1 MDTAL
6 DETITA
12 IYQAGACTRSWG
24 GVLRQVT
31 DQFGMLECQ
40 MIGVAKNTGGVLF
53 SHASEGSPANSEIAY
68 IRTYHACDPRV
79 PIVMQSPLGQWLYD
93 QDKFDARTAL
103 SQPYYRDLV
112 IPMGARHTASAKIF
126 ETDEEV
132 NFIAFLSPLGGTSF
146 EPRHR
151 QYLQAISHHLQQ
163 AAAMYQTTRQRVTQ
177 AFAGSELLQRM
188 DRPAWLLDAQRGISF
203 ANERAKTY
211 LFEHNAFLLVR
222 DRLVAQDRRTDEAL
236 DEAFKAIELDIA
248 AGLTPQRRVVR
259 LATRP
264 ASAGVNPAL
273 LAGKMTT
280 NGQAH
285 TSGHVPASSTV
296 GHTRAKPSAAV
307 SLTAFVPSRSMFAF
321 GTQVQ
326 VLMIVHS
333 TEDAAPPDL
342 LLWEAVFDLTP
353 AQSRVALELFQGRN
367 VKQIANALQVAQTTV
382 KSHLGE
388 LFVKTHTRRQP
399 ELLLALARLQ
409 AP

>member
-1 MDTAL
+1 
-6 DETITA
+6 
-12 IYQAGACTRSWG
+12 
-24 GVLRQVT
+24 
-31 DQFGMLECQ
+31 
-40 MIGVAKNTGGVLF
+40 
-53 SHASEGSPANSEIAY
+53 
-68 IRTYHACDPRV
+68 
-79 PIVMQSPLGQWLYD
+79 
-93 QDKFDARTAL
+93 
-103 SQPYYRDLV
+103 
-112 IPMGARHTASAKIF
+112 MGARHSASAKIF
-126 ETDEEV
+126 ETEEEV
-132 NFIAFLSPLGGTSF
+132 DFIAFLSPLGGTCF

-151 QYLQAISHHLQQ
+151 QYLQSITYHLQQ
-163 AAAMYQTTRQRVTQ
+163 AAAMYQQSRQRVTQ
-177 AFAGSELLQRM
+177 AFADSELLQRM
-188 DRPAWLLDAQRGISF
+188 DRPAWLLDAQRGVSF

-222 DRLVAQDRRTDEAL
+222 DCLVAQDRRTDEAL
-236 DEAFKAIELDIA
+236 DDAFRAIEHDIA

-259 LATRP
+259 LASRP

-273 LAGKMTT
+273 LAAKSRGFA
-280 NGQAH
+280 QH
-285 TSGHVPASSTV
+285 PAAGASAS
-296 GHTRAKPSAAV
+296 GHTRPTPSAAI

-367 VKQIANALQVAQTTV
+367 GKQISSALDVAQTTV

-388 LFVKTHTRRQP
+388 LFAKTRTKRQP
-399 ELLLALARLQ
+399 DLLLALARLQ

>member
-6 DETITA
+6 DETIAA
-12 IYQAGACTRSWG
+12 IYQAGACTQPWG
-24 GVLRQVT
+24 EAFARVNNDL
-31 DQFGMLECQ
+31 GMLASQ
-40 MIGVAKNTGGVLF
+40 AIGVSKANGSIIYSDRAGGTSDGEL
-53 SHASEGSPANSEIAY
+53 AY
-68 IRTYHACDPRV
+68 IRQFHAVDPRV
-79 PIVMQSPLGQWLYD
+79 PVLLKRPAGIWLYD
-93 QDKFDARTAL
+93 QDDLDVQQTHANALYNDLFLHMGVSSTATVKL
-103 SQPYYRDLV
+103 
-112 IPMGARHTASAKIF
+112 F
-126 ETDEEV
+126 ENEEELHL
-132 NFIAFLSPLGGTSF
+132 FGILSPTGGINF

-151 QYLQAISHHLQQ
+151 QYLQSITYHLQQ
-163 AAAMYQTTRQRVTQ
+163 AAAMYQKSRQRVTQ

-188 DRPAWLLDAQRGISF
+188 DRPAWLLYAQRGVSF

-222 DRLVAQDRRTDEAL
+222 DRLAAQDRRTDEAL
-236 DEAFKAIELDIA
+236 DEAFKAIEHDIA

-264 ASAGVNPAL
+264 DGAGVNPAL
-273 LAGKMTT
+273 LANKSRGLAQHPAAGASTAAHARTT
-280 NGQAH
+280 
-285 TSGHVPASSTV
+285 
-296 GHTRAKPSAAV
+296 PSAAI

-326 VLMIVHS
+326 ILMIVHS

-388 LFVKTHTRRQP
+388 LFAKTRTKRQP
-399 ELLLALARLQ
+399 DLLLALAHLQ

>member
-6 DETITA
+6 DETIAA
-12 IYQAGACTRSWG
+12 IYQAGACTRPWG
-24 GVLRQVT
+24 GVLRQIT

-40 MIGVAKNTGGVLF
+40 MIGVAKTTGGVLF
-53 SHASEGSPANSEIAY
+53 SHASDGSPADSEIAY

-79 PIVMQSPLGQWLYD
+79 PIVLQSSLGQWLFD
-93 QDKFDARTAL
+93 QDEFDARTSL
-103 SQPYYRDLV
+103 SQPYYRDLL
-112 IPMGARHTASAKIF
+112 IPMGARHSASAKIF

-132 NFIAFLSPLGGTSF
+132 NFIAFLSPLGGISF

-151 QYLQAISHHLQQ
+151 QYLQAISYHLQQ
-163 AAAMYQTTRQRVTQ
+163 AATMYQTSRQRITQ

-188 DRPAWLLDAQRGISF
+188 DRPAWLLDTHRGISF

-211 LFEHNAFLLVR
+211 LFENNAFMLVR
-222 DRLVAQDRRTDEAL
+222 DRLGAQDRRTDEAL
-236 DEAFKAIELDIA
+236 DEAFWAIEHDIA

-259 LATRP
+259 LAARP

-273 LAGKMTT
+273 LANKSRGFA
-280 NGQAH
+280 QH
-285 TSGHVPASSTV
+285 PAA
-296 GHTRAKPSAAV
+296 GASAAGHGRTTLSAAI

-353 AQSRVALELFQGRN
+353 AQSRIALELFQGRN
-367 VKQIANALQVAQTTV
+367 IKQIAIALQVAQTTV

-388 LFVKTHTRRQP
+388 LFVKTHTKRQP
-399 ELLLALARLQ
+399 ELLMALARLQ
-409 AP
+409 SP